1 LEIVTAYDKL
11 FSRIVAI
18 NFFSENKF
26 CNKRITNLYD
36 MITIA
41 DAKARPLLEASDI
54 CQFINKTMTF
64 AAGPLNWF
72 TSAYNRIANHSNIS
86 LTSSQR
92 IICGFMKET

>member
-1 LEIVTAYDKL
+1 MTAYDKL

-36 MITIA
+36 MISTA
-41 DAKARPLLEASDI
+41 DANARPLLEGSVT
-54 CQFINKTMTF
+54 CQFIKKTMTF
-64 AAGPLNWF
+64 AAGSLNWF
-72 TSAYNRIANHSNIS
+72 TSAYNRLANHSNIS